1 MRYWKGLFV
10 AAAFDA
16 ALLAGPKLFAPEPM
30 PVHKPV
36 TEWFSTT
43 DPTSPSLEE
52 LTAIGRQVDSLMAF
66 LQDNPA
72 NVDAMLAIAR
82 IYMERGWMDDA
93 IGPLA
98 RALELDP
105 YWRDL
110 WVALDRALEGAGRDK
125 ITDEELMAA
134 AGAFV
139 AMIDMEGHG
148 C

>member
-1 MRYWKGLFV
+1 MRYWKGLFI

-16 ALLAGPKLFAPEPM
+16 AMLVGPKVFAPPPEPL
-30 PVHKPV
+30 PVRPAV
-36 TEWFSTT
+36 V
-43 DPTSPSLEE
+43 E
-52 LTAIGRQVDSLMAF
+52 LLDIDRQVDSLIAR
-66 LQDNPA
+66 LQGNGAD
-72 NVDAMLAIAR
+72 VDAMVAIAR

-105 YWRDL
+105 YRRDL
-110 WVALDRALEGAGRDK
+110 WVALDQALEAGNREK

-134 AGAFV
+134 ARAFV
-139 AMIDMEGHG
+139 EMIGMEGHG